1 MFNARKIALAVAGVF
16 AVMGSAAVSAA
27 PASTS
32 STTLNREAGEAPRGA
47 DKERPGDRQRGRVTE
62 QFDQIAREASEPPR
76 GADKERA
83 GDRQRGRNLIEEP
96 VQIAR
101 EASEGP
107 RGGDHERPGDRQNR
121 GGRGRG

>member
-16 AVMGSAAVSAA
+16 VVMGSGAVSAA
-27 PASTS
+27 PASAS
-32 STTLNREAGEAPRGA
+32 PSTTLNREAGEAPRGA
-47 DKERPGDRQRGRVTE
+47 DKERP
-62 QFDQIAREASEPPR
+62 
-76 GADKERA
+76 